1 MNINRKNAVIALM
14 LTFMLIL
21 VGCSS
26 PANNNYPTDGESR
39 GIFYEVVGGKN
50 QLYLFGTIHV
60 GQEDMYPL
68 HKNVEKAISE
78 SDVLGLEIDLENLS
92 EIELFQEL
100 LNLGFFQD
108 GSKLSD
114 YISKET
120 FDKLKEILAPMG
132 IDSDTLDVIQPW
144 YAGMMLTEVMLE
156 GTDLSSEEGVEY
168 YLIKK
173 AESMEIIGLETIAD
187 QLNPYALLTMDS
199 QVMYLENSLEEME
212 HAEQELYKLVDAWKR
227 GDVDFFTELRTV
239 MMQESPTPSY
249 KKYQE
254 ATLDGRDTKMTE
266 KIVQLLEGDSNKTY
280 FIAVGTLHLVG
291 ENSIVDQLR
300 RIGYEVNLGYEVYS
314 RDN

>member
-1 MNINRKNAVIALM
+1 MNRSRKIAVIALV

-26 PANNNYPTDGESR
+26 PTNNYPTDGESK

-68 HKNVEKAISE
+68 HKNVEKAFSE

-92 EIELFQEL
+92 EIELLQEL
-100 LNLGFFQD
+100 LSLGFFQD

-120 FDKLKEILAPMG
+120 FEKLEEILAPMG
-132 IDSDTLDVIQPW
+132 IDSDTLEVIQPW

-156 GTDLSSEEGVEY
+156 GTGLTSEDGVEY
-168 YLIKK
+168 YLINK
-173 AESMEIIGLETIAD
+173 AESMEILGLETIGD
-187 QLNPYALLTMDS
+187 QLNPYTLLTMDS
-199 QVMYLENSLEEME
+199 QVMYLESSLEEME
-212 HAEQELYKLVDAWKR
+212 HAEEELYKLIDAWKR
-227 GDVDFFTELRTV
+227 GDVDFFTELRTE
-239 MMQESPTPSY
+239 MMKESPTPSY
-249 KKYQE
+249 RKYQE

-300 RIGYEVNLGYEVYS
+300 KIGYEVNLGYEE
-314 RDN
+314 